1 MSLSYCYEATILKI
15 RQTELTDE
23 FTAALAEDV
32 ERLSLALP
40 EDPYTTIGIKKASFT
55 WSKAGAAEGALTP
68 SSRNFT
74 LHVSNELVFRRGAI
88 NLIAGPT
95 GCGKTSLLMA
105 LLGELHFSPMGP
117 DSWVNLPRDGGV
129 AYAAQESWVQSDT
142 IRNNILFG
150 APYDVERYGKVID
163 QCALARDLSLFGGGD
178 LTEVGE
184 KGLTLR

>member
-1 MSLSYCYEATILKI
+1 M
-15 RQTELTDE
+15 
-23 FTAALAEDV
+23 
-32 ERLSLALP
+32 
-40 EDPYTTIGIKKASFT
+40 
-55 WSKAGAAEGALTP
+55 P

-74 LHVSNELVFRRGAI
+74 LHVSNELVFKRGAI

-117 DSWVNLPRDGGV
+117 ESWVNLPRDGGV

-184 KGLTLR
+184 KGITLSGGQKVLITTTRLVYPVSSRYLGTRHACTSCVLPRQDYFIG